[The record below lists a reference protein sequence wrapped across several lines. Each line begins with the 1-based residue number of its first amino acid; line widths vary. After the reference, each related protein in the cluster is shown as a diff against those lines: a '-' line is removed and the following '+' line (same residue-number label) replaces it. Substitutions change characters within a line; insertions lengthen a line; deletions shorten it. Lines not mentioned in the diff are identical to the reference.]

1 MLQAIVGSQAK
12 TEILRTFFVPQA
24 KPRYV
29 RELSRKTDLSAP
41 VLLRELHHL
50 QHLGLLTATINGN
63 RIEYAANPSH
73 PLYPVLRELVAVGDS
88 YELQLQAA
96 FAESHARFVFIFG
109 SRAAGTAR
117 PDSDIDLFVLGTC
130 EPLEV
135 SSCIFPLANTIGP
148 EINPV
153 CYTEEE
159 FLKRKQQKNH
169 FLLDVIAKPKI
180 FLKGKPHEFA
190 ELAQ

>member
-12 TEILRTFFVPQA
+12 TEILRAFFVPQA

-88 YELQLQAA
+88 YELRLQAA

-117 PDSDIDLFVLGTC
+117 PDSDIDLFVIGTC
-130 EPLEV
+130 DLLEAVTRIDPIAV
-135 SSCIFPLANTIGP
+135 SIGP

-153 CYTEEE
+153 CYTEEQ
-159 FLKRKQQKNH
+159 FLQRKQQKNH
-169 FLLDVIAKPKI
+169 FVLDVIAKPKI
-180 FLKGKPHEFA
+180 FLKGNPDEFA
-190 ELAQ
+190 RLAR